1 MARSS
6 RPPVSRDKPWAVGV
20 RHYAAVI
27 ALRSPLMLAASVT
40 YALAL
45 RLFGVNASV
54 LEMLGYLPVIFF
66 GAATRGP
73 MHSVAIVLWVILFPD
88 RPGEMTAFAFV
99 QHNFFVL
106 FNAAVALLFLRID
119 ALPKS
124 KALQVFLT

>member
-1 MARSS
+1 
-6 RPPVSRDKPWAVGV
+6 
-20 RHYAAVI
+20 
-27 ALRSPLMLAASVT
+27 L
-40 YALAL
+40 
-45 RLFGVNASV
+45 
-54 LEMLGYLPVIFF
+54 
-66 GAATRGP
+66 
-73 MHSVAIVLWVILFPD
+73 AIVLWVILFPD